1 MSTYN
6 IFRSH
11 PNPPPEV
18 VVTDTAETVVMERKE
33 SSHQVTTTTESTIT
47 KTITEV
53 MLLSV
58 IHYFTEIVILHYNI
72 LHCYIF
78 LHLHFTFRYR
88 KSLSNSHPP

>member
-1 MSTYN
+1 MSTYI

-18 VVTDTAETVVMERKE
+18 VVTDTAETIVTERKE

-58 IHYFTEIVILHYNI
+58 IHYLQK
-72 LHCYIF
+72 LQ
-78 LHLHFTFRYR
+78 L
-88 KSLSNSHPP
+88 

>member
-1 MSTYN
+1 MLTYN

-18 VVTDTAETVVMERKE
+18 VVTDTAETIVTERKE

-58 IHYFTEIVILHYNI
+58 IHYLQK
-72 LHCYIF
+72 L
-78 LHLHFTFRYR
+78 
-88 KSLSNSHPP
+88 